1 MHKTANVLNYA
12 PKAVQPRMKKAL
24 HEIWMA
30 ETQAEANDA
39 LNAFVAAFGDKYPK
53 ASECLAKDREQL
65 LAFYEMPAAH
75 WQHIRSTN
83 VIESTFATIRHRT
96 DRAKGCVTRQTM
108 LAFLYKLAMGAQKS
122 WRRLRG
128 FEHLAKVIAGVKFK
142 DGIEVR
148 VPRRPGQ
155 INQCAQAA
163 A

>member
-1 MHKTANVLNYA
+1 
-12 PKAVQPRMKKAL
+12 MKKAL

-30 ETQAEANDA
+30 ETRAEANDA
-39 LNAFVAAFGDKYPK
+39 FNAFVEAFTDKYRK
-53 ASECLAKDREQL
+53 ATECLAKDREQL
-65 LAFYEMPAAH
+65 LAFYDMPAAH

-96 DRAKGCVTRQTM
+96 DQAKGCVTRPTM
-108 LAFLYKLAMGAQKS
+108 LAFLYKLATGAQKS

-142 DGIEVR
+142 DGLEVPASKR
-148 VPRRPGQ
+148 SSQ
-155 INQCAQAA
+155 TNQPTQAA